1 METSDRPHKSPE
13 EWLDDAVL
21 QVQSAAISKQ
31 TFHLSHVFTGDP
43 SGYLAVNSMFVV
55 CEDEL
60 APALHERLDATVREF
75 FEEHNIVPVDS
86 ANPDKQVDKKHEL
99 EVKVVPTAFHP
110 QSAE

>member
-1 METSDRPHKSPE
+1 METIDHPHKSPE

-43 SGYLAVNSMFVV
+43 SGYLAINCMFVD

-60 APALHERLDATVREF
+60 APTLHERLDATVREF
-75 FEEHNIVPVDS
+75 FEEHHIVPADS
-86 ANPDKQVDKKHEL
+86 PNPDQHVDEKNEL
-99 EVKVVPTAFHP
+99 EDKVVATAFHP
-110 QSAE
+110 